1 MSSSKQ
7 LEISSKNATKTGV
20 RLICLTIFDMI
31 WLTSFMDSAV
41 WVTTGMK
48 FSEFMEHSKV

>member
-31 WLTSFMDSAV
+31 WLTCFMDSAV